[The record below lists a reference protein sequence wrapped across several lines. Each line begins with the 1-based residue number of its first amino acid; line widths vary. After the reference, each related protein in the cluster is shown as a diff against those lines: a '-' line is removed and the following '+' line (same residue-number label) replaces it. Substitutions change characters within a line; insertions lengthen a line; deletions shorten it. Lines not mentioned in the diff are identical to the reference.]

1 MSLLRLS
8 LNSGLKWFM
17 ALSTNC
23 PQHGICHSTAPVR
36 LTDLAPGSLAIVD
49 SLQLDASDA
58 ALLRAM
64 GVSVESHIKLCR
76 AGHPCI
82 LAVVTE
88 IDLLGSAPLDGST
101 ESACHCQRAQG
112 FACCSSRIGLARE
125 LAEKIV
131 VRPLTLSALSA
142 HA

>member
-1 MSLLRLS
+1 MVLRLS
-8 LNSGLKWFM
+8 LNSGVKSSM
-17 ALSTNC
+17 ASLTTC

-88 IDLLGSAPLDGST
+88 IDLLDGVPADSSNV
-101 ESACHCQRAQG
+101 SACQCQRAQG

-131 VRPLTLSALSA
+131 VRPLNMSVLGVRA
-142 HA
+142 